1 MPSFVNL
8 SVLFVLLIGGLLTSC
23 LPSEE
28 GKSPVEFED
37 RRIVPTQPGNNGDGG
52 DNGDDIIP
60 IEATYKSVNEHL
72 IKKSCL
78 GCHNANSPRIS
89 FETEQDVIDN
99 AEDIAFYIE
108 FGCDIGS
115 CMPPEGTTPAP
126 TQEILAAFKE
136 WTEVE

>member
-1 MPSFVNL
+1 MLSSVNL
-8 SVLFVLLIGGLLTSC
+8 SLLFVLLMGGLLTSC

-28 GKSPVEFED
+28 GKSAVEFED
-37 RRIVPTQPGNNGDGG
+37 RRIIPTQPGDNGDGG
-52 DNGDDIIP
+52 SNDNDVIP
-60 IEATYKSVNEHL
+60 IEASYKSVNEHL

-78 GCHNANSPRIS
+78 GCHNSNSPRIS

-115 CMPPEGTTPAP
+115 CMPPEGTSPVP
-126 TQEILAAFKE
+126 THEILSAFKD
-136 WTEVE
+136 WAEVE